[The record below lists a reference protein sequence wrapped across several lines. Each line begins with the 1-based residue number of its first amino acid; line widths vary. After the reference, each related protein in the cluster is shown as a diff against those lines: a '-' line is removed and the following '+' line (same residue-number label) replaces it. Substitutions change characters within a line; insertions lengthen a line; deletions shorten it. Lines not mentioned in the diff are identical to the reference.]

1 LNNTCTLPA
10 FTTNAYTGTFGLNL
24 ENDDSVKSGQI
35 RFTYDSTIG
44 LDITGVNFTNRVKN
58 YSKSFTKEDSDPE
71 NVEILVLFYTM
82 KRDAT
87 ILPGTGNIL
96 EFDYTTTDT
105 ACGTTALT
113 FKELILGD
121 SNGNALSSNAQ
132 NGNLIIAPPSEDI
145 TFDLNHV
152 ITILQYLSGIE
163 AHDTILELDTNHN
176 NRIGLE
182 DLIYILL
189 QLSDQNSQMIESFH
203 SEKAR
208 VLSPDIQ
215 ASDLES
221 LISGNTSFA
230 LELYQRISENNKNTF
245 LSPYSITL
253 ALAMT
258 YAGAKNQTAQQMADT
273 LHFMLSQE
281 KLHPA
286 FNYLDQELASREESA
301 YSQDGKGFRLNIAN
315 SLWGMKGAYFVPEF
329 MDTLALNYGA
339 GIQMLD
345 FMNAPESSR
354 IVINQ
359 WVSDQTENTIN
370 NLLPEGSITPATRL
384 VLTNAIYFNAAW
396 ESAFSENLT
405 SPAPFYLSDNSQ
417 VMVPMMKNEAKY
429 GYVDAE
435 GYQAVELSYNGL
447 KLSMLVIVPDS
458 GLFETF
464 ESQFNEEQLN
474 RIIRSI
480 SRKDVILRFPKFKF
494 GSGSISLRKILSEMG
509 MTDAFS
515 FAADFSG
522 ISGIANLAISDVVH
536 KAFIAVDEAGTEAA
550 AATGVV
556 FVETSIPQYIDV
568 FIDRPFIFL
577 IRDIKTSAILFM
589 GKVVNPLN

>member
-1 LNNTCTLPA
+1 
-10 FTTNAYTGTFGLNL
+10 
-24 ENDDSVKSGQI
+24 
-35 RFTYDSTIG
+35 
-44 LDITGVNFTNRVKN
+44 
-58 YSKSFTKEDSDPE
+58 
-71 NVEILVLFYTM
+71 
-82 KRDAT
+82 
-87 ILPGTGNIL
+87 
-96 EFDYTTTDT
+96 
-105 ACGTTALT
+105 
-113 FKELILGD
+113 
-121 SNGNALSSNAQ
+121 
-132 NGNLIIAPPSEDI
+132 
-145 TFDLNHV
+145 
-152 ITILQYLSGIE
+152 
-163 AHDTILELDTNHN
+163 LDTNHN

-370 NLLPEGSITPATRL
+370 NLLPEGSITPATLL

-577 IRDIKTSAILFM
+577 IRDIETSAILFM